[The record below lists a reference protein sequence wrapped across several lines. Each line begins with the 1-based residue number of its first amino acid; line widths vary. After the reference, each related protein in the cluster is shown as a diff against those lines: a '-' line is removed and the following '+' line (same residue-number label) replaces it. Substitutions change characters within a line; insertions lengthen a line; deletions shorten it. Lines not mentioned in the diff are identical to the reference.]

1 MVKGIRQLLY
11 LLLFVLIPLVPCTF
25 GHASET
31 PGDDYIAEYESVLYN
46 ASSGLDSIE
55 VNALAQTPD
64 GYLWAGSY
72 SGLYRYDGSTFRPV
86 QLSEE
91 IKNVTVLYTDYAGRL
106 WIGTNDKGVIC
117 HNPSDDSLTFFSTA
131 EGLSSNAIRSIV
143 EDTNH
148 NIYVGTVSDLSVI
161 SPTKRV
167 TTYDSLDN
175 ISCVTSLAASPD
187 GILAG
192 VTNSGIAFFMK
203 DGALFETRRFG
214 KTDNIYY
221 TSICANADNSFLLGT
236 SSEQQYKATLQNS
249 SIRVESYAHT
259 PGASSINY
267 ILPDTINNGHF
278 ICGESGHGYLDSKGI
293 YTSFDTDDFQS
304 SVCTA
309 LIDHQGNIWFAS
321 NKHGIN
327 KRSKNPFTNI
337 FRKAKLPNHVVN
349 SILESNGDL
358 YIGCDDGLLVLD
370 SKTYHPKDYDFI
382 SRFHDVRIRH
392 IMEDKEKNLWF
403 STYGADGLICLKP
416 DHSIS
421 IFHESNGTLGGR
433 FRSSLQ
439 LSDGRIVAASSTG
452 LSFIQNNKV
461 VKTLGETDGL
471 SSAQI
476 LCLTELEDGSL
487 LAGSDGNGIYVIQ
500 NDKVV
505 DNIGLE
511 DGLTSLVVLRIVKCT
526 SGYLYITS
534 DAIYYEKSGYIT
546 KLDQFPYSNNYDI
559 HITKDGNAWVNS
571 SAGIY
576 IVKEKDLLANR
587 KYDYTLLNQ
596 SRGLDTTLT
605 ANAWNFTTKKQDLYL
620 CCSNGVRQISIPNYN
635 NFNNRYTLAISNIR
649 VDNSID
655 LVEENGVYRIPAN
668 ANRIDI
674 RPAVLNYTLAN
685 PMVHM
690 YLEGFDD
697 SGVTIPQ
704 SELTEMSFTNL
715 PYGDYTFHLQILDEA
730 TGSIDKEMKIL
741 LHKEARTKERPWF
754 VAVCITC
761 ICFVVILLT
770 WLIAR
775 ASSVSTIKRQYAE
788 IRLAKENADSAN
800 KAKSQFLANM
810 SHEIR
815 TPINTILGMNE
826 LILRDAVAPQI
837 REYASDIETASHSL
851 LTIIN
856 DILDLS
862 KIEAGKMH
870 LIEQDYDTITL
881 FSGLVDMLT
890 LKGKEKSL
898 ETKIELDPDIPRML
912 YGDEVRLRQILLN
925 LLSNAIK
932 YTDSGSIRFRIR
944 VLSKTETSVLM
955 SFSVRDTGIGIRTED
970 LDRLFDT
977 FQRVDE
983 KKNAHIQ
990 GTGLGLNISSELLS
1004 LMGSSLSVES
1014 EYGAGSEFSFILKQN
1029 IVDATGIGDLVQ
1041 TSGTTTS
1048 AGPYIP
1054 TLYAPDARILVVDD
1068 NAMNLSVVEGL
1079 LRPTHIQLDTASSGP
1094 ECLSMIETT
1103 YYDLIFMDHMM
1114 PEMDGIET
1122 LEHIRTMDCPCTNS
1136 PIIVLTAN
1144 AIVGSREQYMEHGFD
1159 DYLSKP
1165 ITGAALEGMLQLY
1178 LPEAKCQELDEYV
1191 PPLEEAAT
1199 ITYPFTRI
1207 DAAEGLYFSGGQIDF
1222 YDTMLAMYEEQ
1233 GEEKIQDLESAY
1245 AAGDLANYRLHTHSL
1260 KSTAR
1265 SIGAN
1270 ELGTMAESLENAA
1283 KDEDLSYI
1291 EAHHSEVLTYFQE
1304 VLEEIRE
1311 YMRKR

>member
-1 MVKGIRQLLY
+1 MLKGIRYNLY
-11 LLLFVLIPLVPCTF
+11 LFLGALLFLGSFTTAQ
-25 GHASET
+25 ASDT
-31 PGDDYIAEYESVLYN
+31 PGDDYIAEYESVLY
-46 ASSGLDSIE
+46 STDSGLDSIE

-72 SGLYRYDGSTFRPV
+72 SGLYQYDGSTFRPV
-86 QLSEE
+86 KLTEE
-91 IKNVTVLYTDYAGRL
+91 IKNVTVLFSDYAGRL
-106 WIGTNDKGVIC
+106 WIGTNDRGVIC
-117 HNPSDDSLTFFSTA
+117 HDPSDGSLTFFSTA
-131 EGLSSNAIRSIV
+131 DGLSSNAIRSIV
-143 EDTNH
+143 EDSNH

-161 SPTKRV
+161 SPNKRV
-167 TTYDSLDN
+167 TTYDSLEN

-203 DGALFETRRFG
+203 DGALIGTRRFG
-214 KTDNIYY
+214 KTENIYF
-221 TSICANADNSFLLGT
+221 TSICANEDNTFLLGT
-236 SSEQQYKATLQNS
+236 SSEQQYKAMLRES
-249 SIRVESYAHT
+249 SIMIESYAHT
-259 PGASSINY
+259 PDTSSINY
-267 ILPDTINNGHF
+267 ILPDSIHGGHF
-278 ICGESGHGYLDSKGI
+278 ICGETGHGHLDSVGN
-293 YTSFDTDDFQS
+293 YTSLDTEDFQS
-304 SVCTA
+304 SICSA
-309 LIDHQGNIWFAS
+309 LIDHQGNLWFAS
-321 NKHGIN
+321 NKHGIS

-337 FRKAKLPNHVVN
+337 FKKAKLSNRVAN
-349 SILESNGDL
+349 SILESSGDL
-358 YIGCDDGLLVLD
+358 YIGCDEGLLVLD
-370 SKTYHPKDYDFI
+370 SKTYQPKNYDFI
-382 SRFHDVRIRH
+382 SRFHNVRIRH
-392 IMEDKEKNLWF
+392 IMEDKDKNLWF
-403 STYGADGLICLKP
+403 STYGSDGLVCVKP

-452 LSFIQNNKV
+452 LTFIKDWKV
-461 VKTLGETDGL
+461 EKTLGEKDGL

-476 LCLTELEDGSL
+476 LCLMELEDGSI

-505 DNIGLE
+505 DNIGIE
-511 DGLTSLVVLRIVKCT
+511 DSLSSLVVLRIIKCS
-526 SGYLYITS
+526 SGYLYVTS
-534 DAIYYEKSGYIT
+534 DAIYYDKDGFIT

-559 HITKDGNAWVNS
+559 HITKSGNAWVNS

-596 SRGLDTTLT
+596 SRGLDTNLT
-605 ANAWNFTTKKQDLYL
+605 ANAWNYMTKSEDLYL
-620 CCSNGVRQISIPNYN
+620 CCSNGIRKISIPNYN
-635 NFNNRYTLAISNIR
+635 NFNNQYTLAINNIR
-649 VDNSID
+649 VDNTTD

-674 RPAVLNYTLAN
+674 RPAVLNYTLSN
-685 PMVHM
+685 PLVHM

-704 SELTEMSFTNL
+704 NELTEMSFTNL
-715 PYGDYTFHLQILDEA
+715 PYGDYTFHLQIIDET
-730 TGSIDKEMKIL
+730 TGVPEKELKIL
-741 LHKEARTKERPWF
+741 LHKEAKSTERPWF
-754 VAVCITC
+754 IALCITLG
-761 ICFVVILLT
+761 CFVVILLT

-1014 EYGAGSEFSFILKQN
+1014 EYGVGSDFSFILKQN
-1029 IVDATGIGDLVQ
+1029 IVDATGIGNLVQ
-1041 TSGTTTS
+1041 ASGTPTT
-1048 AGPYIP
+1048 AGPYTP

-1114 PEMDGIET
+1114 PDMDGIET
-1122 LEHIRTMDCPCTNS
+1122 LEHIRAMACPCKNT
-1136 PIIVLTAN
+1136 PVIVLTAN
-1144 AIVGSREQYMEHGFD
+1144 AIVGSREQYIEHGFD

-1165 ITGAALEGMLQLY
+1165 ITGSALESMIRLY
-1178 LPEAKCQELDEYV
+1178 LPESKCEELDEYI